1 MYSYEK
7 LGEEERLEIYKSK
20 VNNKNN
26 NKYKKYL

>member
-1 MYSYEK
+1 MYNYDK

-26 NKYKKYL
+26 NKYKKY